1 MPKLCL
7 GVVSKRPWICLIH
20 LGLTPISQDISDRL
34 YERLRSWQGAG
45 QAMEEIPMVAVVA
58 AAIKMVHHRVVAGR
72 RGLAPQ
78 DLARA
83 VAFSVPC
90 FIGVRS

>member
-1 MPKLCL
+1 
-7 GVVSKRPWICLIH
+7 
-20 LGLTPISQDISDRL
+20 
-34 YERLRSWQGAG
+34 
-45 QAMEEIPMVAVVA
+45 MVAVVA
-58 AAIKMVHHRVVAGR
+58 AAIKMVHRHVVAGR

-78 DLARA
+78 DLVRA